1 MHLVILLFAMFA
13 SLFTLQKEALNYT
26 EQFFLVGARMSFA
39 GILLLSFVY
48 LFDRKN
54 FKFKLAHI
62 KDLVLLSLAA
72 IYVTNVCEIW
82 GINNMVSSKA
92 CLIYSLS
99 PFLTAIVAY
108 IVLKE
113 KLSGK
118 KIWGMLIGFI
128 GLLPI
133 TYTQTSSEL
142 RSGTFFIFTMAEIAV
157 LGAVLCSVYGWILL
171 KKIISEYKYSPIM
184 ANGIAMT
191 IGGILALTHSY
202 ISGENWQP
210 VPVSNYK
217 PFILYSLTMCLIS
230 NIICYNLYGY
240 LLKRFS
246 ANFMSFFGLVT
257 PIFASFF
264 GWLFLAETITWHFFA
279 SIAMFSIGLV
289 LFYQEEI
296 KKGKVFPVNSKLAKA
311 V

>member
-1 MHLVILLFAMFA
+1 MFA

>member
-1 MHLVILLFAMFA
+1 
-13 SLFTLQKEALNYT
+13 
-26 EQFFLVGARMSFA
+26 
-39 GILLLSFVY
+39 
-48 LFDRKN
+48 
-54 FKFKLAHI
+54 
-62 KDLVLLSLAA
+62 
-72 IYVTNVCEIW
+72 
-82 GINNMVSSKA
+82 
-92 CLIYSLS
+92 
-99 PFLTAIVAY
+99 
-108 IVLKE
+108 
-113 KLSGK
+113 
-118 KIWGMLIGFI
+118 
-128 GLLPI
+128 
-133 TYTQTSSEL
+133 
-142 RSGTFFIFTMAEIAV
+142 MAEIAV